1 MCQKLTFLTRQTKAR
16 LCTSQ
21 WGIPLRQRTSLCC
34 KQIQQVNDLA
44 MATQK
49 KRYVSQ
55 AILLEVR
62 GKDFTLIHSQRN
74 TNKLNEYFERLIP
87 ID

>member
-1 MCQKLTFLTRQTKAR
+1 
-16 LCTSQ
+16 
-21 WGIPLRQRTSLCC
+21 
-34 KQIQQVNDLA
+34 